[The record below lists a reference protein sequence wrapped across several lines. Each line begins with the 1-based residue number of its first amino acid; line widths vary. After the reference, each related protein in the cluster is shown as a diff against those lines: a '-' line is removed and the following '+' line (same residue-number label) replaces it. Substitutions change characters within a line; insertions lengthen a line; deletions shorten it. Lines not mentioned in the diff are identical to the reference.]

1 MLTKATASVKATQAK
16 NTDTVEASRSMA
28 ELPLLPA
35 ATVQVAPGSLKK
47 R

>member
-28 ELPLLPA
+28 ELPLLPLQRFKLRR
-35 ATVQVAPGSLKK
+35 VP
-47 R
+47 